1 MRASDSSYSYSQ
13 SHECELTKI
22 NEKVTKLARAIAIL
36 WKINMRKITVKEVK
50 VPNPNPV
57 PIKYKK

>member
-1 MRASDSSYSYSQ
+1 M
-13 SHECELTKI
+13 
-22 NEKVTKLARAIAIL
+22 AIL